1 MRVVVAGSSGLRGSR
16 LVRELRG
23 GGHEVIR
30 LVRRTPGAP
39 DERGWDP
46 PAGRIDGDA
55 LDGADAVVNLNGNSQ
70 QARRWS
76 GAYKQAMRDSR
87 IVPTE
92 VLAAAVAEHR
102 IPTLVNASGINYYG
116 DTGSTAV
123 EETAPLGRGFM
134 AELTRDWEAAT
145 TPAAD
150 AGARVVRLRTGLVL
164 SPSGGLLGPLRPL
177 FLLGLGGKLG
187 SGRQYMS
194 WISLDD
200 DAHAIRFAVEHDTL
214 SGPVNL
220 VGPEPVTNIEFT
232 RSLANAL
239 HRPAVFTAP
248 AFGLRLVLGEAADEL
263 ALISIRVLPRV
274 LNEAGFQFRHRSIE
288 EALGAVVSAEPPRP
302 RPA

>member
-16 LVRELRG
+16 LVQDLREA
-23 GGHEVIR
+23 GHEVIR
-30 LVRRTPGAP
+30 LVRRTPKAR

-46 PAGRIDGDA
+46 PAGRIDDGA

-70 QARRWS
+70 QPRHWS
-76 GAYKQAMRDSR
+76 GAYKQALRDSR

-102 IPTLVNASGINYYG
+102 IPALVNASGINYYG

-123 EETAPLGRGFM
+123 DETAPPGRGFM
-134 AELTRDWEAAT
+134 ADLTKDWEAAT
-145 TPAAD
+145 TAAAD
-150 AGARVVRLRTGLVL
+150 VGARVVRLRTGLVL
-164 SPSGGLLGPLRPL
+164 SPRGGLLGPLRPL
-177 FLLGLGGKLG
+177 FLVGLGGKLG

-200 DAHAIRFAVEHDTL
+200 DARAIRFAVEHDTL

-232 RSLANAL
+232 RSLATAL

-248 AFGLRLVLGEAADEL
+248 GFGLRLVLGDAADEL
-263 ALISIRVLPRV
+263 ALISIRVVARV
-274 LNEAGFQFRHRSIE
+274 LDEAGFEFRHRTID
-288 EALGAVVSAEPPRP
+288 EAFGAVVSG
-302 RPA
+302 